1 MARWLQKYQMMSA
14 KNPAAIAASPQTI
27 SVNRLRKGPMTN
39 NQLKAF
45 VERLEKL
52 DEEKAVLAEDFKSV
66 LSEAKS
72 SGFDTK
78 IIKKI
83 LAMRKQDAHKLREEQ
98 ALLSTYLD
106 ALGML
111 ADTPLGQAALKAA
124 KPSKAAPVAESDI
137 DEDDGF

>member
-1 MARWLQKYQMMSA
+1 
-14 KNPAAIAASPQTI
+14 
-27 SVNRLRKGPMTN
+27 MTN

-52 DEEKAVLAEDFKSV
+52 EEEKAALAEDFKGV
-66 LSEAKS
+66 LLEAKS
-72 SGFDTK
+72 SGFDPK

-83 LAMRKQDAHKLREEQ
+83 LALRKQDAHKIREEQ
-98 ALLSTYLD
+98 AILSTYLE

-124 KPSKAAPVAESDI
+124 APSKAAKQLEPVADI
-137 DEDDGF
+137 DEDDFD

>member
-1 MARWLQKYQMMSA
+1 
-14 KNPAAIAASPQTI
+14 
-27 SVNRLRKGPMTN
+27 MTN

-52 DEEKAVLAEDFKSV
+52 DEEKAALAEDFKSV

-111 ADTPLGQAALKAA
+111 ADTPLGQAALAAA
-124 KPSKAAPVAESDI
+124 KPSRAAPAPESDI

>member
-1 MARWLQKYQMMSA
+1 M
-14 KNPAAIAASPQTI
+14 N
-27 SVNRLRKGPMTN
+27 N

-45 VERLEKL
+45 VERLERI
-52 DEEKAVLAEDFKSV
+52 DEEKAALAEDFKSV

-72 SGFDTK
+72 TGFDTK

-98 ALLSTYLD
+98 AILSTYLD

-111 ADTPLGQAALKAA
+111 ADTPLGQAALAAAAPSQAA
-124 KPSKAAPVAESDI
+124 KVKVESDI
-137 DEDDGF
+137 DEDDSF